1 MRSTLVINII
11 TALSFGVLGA
21 FLGDGYKNP
30 LYFYWLIVLFVYVIF
45 VDVLN
50 RSKEDLD
57 KQLSEA
63 KDQITALT
71 ITKNE
76 KSDSVIQ
83 CSFYPRIT
91 NGTMESEKL
100 IQIDVQV
107 NSLIPLTSA
116 PEIKLITDK
125 EWNVLCQHQSFIPRK
140 YAGRFEYLLD
150 KPLLQCIDNK
160 HFKYS
165 FDVKFSTSD
174 TYHFKMV
181 LDNGEVQHEINNS
194 FKISQRVS

>member
-1 MRSTLVINII
+1 
-11 TALSFGVLGA
+11 
-21 FLGDGYKNP
+21 
-30 LYFYWLIVLFVYVIF
+30 
-45 VDVLN
+45 
-50 RSKEDLD
+50 
-57 KQLSEA
+57 
-63 KDQITALT
+63 
-71 ITKNE
+71 
-76 KSDSVIQ
+76 
-83 CSFYPRIT
+83 
-91 NGTMESEKL
+91 MESEKI

-107 NSLIPLTSA
+107 NSPIPLTSA

-140 YAGRFEYLLD
+140 YAGRFEYFLD

-165 FDVKFSTSD
+165 FDVKFSTPD

-181 LDNGEVQHEINNS
+181 LDNGEVQHQINNS